1 MTASST
7 VADAAPASDERTT
20 VASSRR
26 LAFVVTAL
34 VVLPFL
40 GWWTYGFFDLDEG
53 FYAAIVREMIR
64 RHEWITPYYNGQ
76 PWYEKPILIYW
87 AAKPAMMLF
96 GGEFGARLPSV
107 LATWATIGLAAWFA
121 RRRLAAGTALIA
133 PLVLAS
139 SLLVVGVGRMM
150 LTDPLL
156 VLCLSATLIWFWESL
171 VGNPRWR
178 LAAAAALGL
187 AVLAKG
193 PVSIAFFVLI
203 GAYTWWRERELRPRF
218 RGGWVVGTIV
228 FTVIAGSWYYPVY
241 LADPGNFVHGFIVEQ
256 NINRF
261 LGGDT
266 AHTVPGL
273 TNLVA
278 YFPVV
283 LLGMVPWSLFLW
295 RAWPRRSRDAS
306 SAAAARRFLATWATT
321 VFVFFTVSGSKL
333 PHYMLP
339 TMLPLALLVADDM
352 ARRWGTVDLRRL
364 VRPGIW
370 VLAVA
375 LIAEGG
381 FTVYYY
387 GVDAGPVHVPGFHAE
402 LHRVAAFVKAHAVTG
417 DAVIEYQTGRQQA
430 KPLATPLKVIET
442 SHPSLR
448 YYLDRAI
455 PLTDDM
461 QQVLAQDGTVWL
473 ITRGNRI
480 GDAERAA
487 AAAARRPF
495 ARVPTPFAQVH
506 YALWRLAPAG
516 AE

>member
-1 MTASST
+1 MTAGST
-7 VADAAPASDERTT
+7 AADTAPTPGGPTDA
-20 VASSRR
+20 VSSRR
-26 LAFVVTAL
+26 LAIAVALL

-96 GGEFGARLPSV
+96 DGEFGARLPSV

-121 RRRLAAGTALIA
+121 RRRLAMGTALVA

-139 SLLVVGVGRMM
+139 SLLVVGVGRMI

-171 VGNPRWR
+171 VGDPRWR
-178 LAAAAALGL
+178 VAAAAALGL

-193 PVSIAFFVLI
+193 PVSIVFFVLI
-203 GAYTWWRERELRPRF
+203 GGYTWWRERQLRPRF
-218 RGGWVVGTIV
+218 RGGWLVGTVV
-228 FTVIAGSWYYPVY
+228 FVVIAGSWYYPVY
-241 LADPGNFVHGFIVEQ
+241 LADPGNFVQGFIVEQ

-273 TNLVA
+273 SNLVA
-278 YFPVV
+278 YIPVI
-283 LLGMVPWSLFLW
+283 LLGMIPWSLFLW

-306 SAAAARRFLATWATT
+306 TATATRRYLATWATA

-352 ARRWGTVDLRRL
+352 VRRWGTVDVRRL
-364 VRPGIW
+364 VRPAGW
-370 VLAVA
+370 VVAVA
-375 LIAEGG
+375 VIAQAS
-381 FTVYYY
+381 FTAYYY
-387 GVDAGPVHVPGFHAE
+387 GLDVGPVHVPGFHAE
-402 LHRVAAFVKAHAVTG
+402 LHRVAAFVQAHAATG
-417 DAVIEYQTGRQQA
+417 DAVVEYQTGRQPA
-430 KPLATPLKVIET
+430 KPLAKPLKVIET

-448 YYLDRAI
+448 YYLDRTI

-461 QQVLAQDGTVWL
+461 QQVLAHDSTVWL
-473 ITRGNRI
+473 ITRGNRV

-487 AAAARRPF
+487 ALAVHRRLE
-495 ARVPTPFAQVH
+495 RVATPFAQMH
-506 YALWRLAPAG
+506 YALWRIAHGG